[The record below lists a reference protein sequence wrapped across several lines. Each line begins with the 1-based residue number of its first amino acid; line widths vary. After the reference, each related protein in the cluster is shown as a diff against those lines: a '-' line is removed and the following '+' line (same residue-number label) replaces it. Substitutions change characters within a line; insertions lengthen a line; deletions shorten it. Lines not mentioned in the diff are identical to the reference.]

1 MKDKIDKNTIID
13 DALMVD
19 YVCSKSFEDKF
30 FPFLFETNYI
40 EYLSGE
46 QIDKGSMN
54 AIEKIFNCVIESQIV
69 PRCNKIF
76 I

>member
-1 MKDKIDKNTIID
+1 
-13 DALMVD
+13 MVD
-19 YVCSKSFEDKF
+19 YICSKSFEDKF

-54 AIEKIFNCVIESQIV
+54 AIEKSVNGCLVFS
-69 PRCNKIF
+69 
-76 I
+76 